1 MFDEILACLDGSSL
15 AQEILPLAQGITAA
29 TRTTLTLIRVVAD
42 ADELVAEESELRQCA
57 RRYGAEARFLFAA
70 DPAAAIVAELNSKP
84 DAMVAMTTHG
94 RTAWTEAI
102 LGSVALRVIHGSSRP
117 VILYRAVSS
126 DAGAPKRITTLAM
139 ALDGSEFS
147 EQMTPFAVEMVQA
160 LAARLLLVQALPP
173 QSPIPAIPG
182 QGKSDT
188 LESSY
193 LHGMAGKIKRK
204 YGIDCEWE
212 VLHGDPADAL
222 CGYVKGM
229 PETMLAMTSHARS
242 GLQHAILG
250 GVAAAC
256 LRRAGVP
263 ILMYGPQP

>member
-15 AQEILPLAQGITAA
+15 AQEILPLAHGIAAA
-29 TRTTLTLIRVVAD
+29 TSATLTLIRVVAD
-42 ADELVAEESELRQCA
+42 ADELAAEESELSQCA
-57 RRYGAEARFLFAA
+57 RRYCADVRFLLSA
-70 DPAAAIVAELNSKP
+70 DPAAAIVGELESKP
-84 DAMVAMTTHG
+84 NAIAAMTTHG
-94 RTAWTEAI
+94 RTALSEAI

-117 VILYRAVSS
+117 VILYRALSG
-126 DAGAPKRITTLAM
+126 DGEAPKKIKTLVL

-147 EQMTPFAVEMVQA
+147 ERMIPFAAEMAKA
-160 LAARLLLVQALPP
+160 LAARLVLVQALPP
-173 QSPIPAIPG
+173 QPSIPGLAG

-193 LHGMAGKIKRK
+193 LHGIARKIKRK
-204 YGIDCEWE
+204 HGIDCEWE

-222 CGYVKGM
+222 CRYLKGM
-229 PETMLAMTSHARS
+229 PETMLAITSHARA
-242 GLQHAILG
+242 GLRRALLG

-263 ILMYGPQP
+263 VLLHGPRP